1 MPIDPSIAMGVRPL
15 EVPNQ
20 LAQYGQLAQIQAA
33 QRQNEMGQ
41 MQMDEL
47 RRDRVEM
54 QKFQADLA
62 AKGGNPD
69 LNEYAT
75 MLLQSGNAAHQKMGI
90 ELKQKLMQQAQ
101 FEKIMGGGAPTAGP
115 VAAPAPA
122 QAGALGSGTYGAL
135 PAPTNALAPA
145 PAAPANAL
153 AAPASNVAA
162 LRQKRD
168 QLLAMGTQQS
178 IAAANSIN
186 EDIKTASVQHVAAP
200 GSNIWD
206 ASGKLI
212 ASTPERTDTDLIR
225 NFNAA
230 KTQGF
235 TGNIF
240 DYERQIKE
248 SGRTP
253 AQPQPPVA
261 VLDAS
266 GKPVYVTRE
275 EALKGRMTPAPT
287 RGTPGLTP
295 AQDEA
300 LYGENGAVTL
310 GKLDPYKVNGRTAVI
325 LANAYIKNP
334 NTDMNALASNAGL
347 MRNAPYMAR
356 AQTTE
361 MLPEILNNVVTAGK
375 KVNYSDAKFIGAVEQ
390 FAKGQMNDPDFISYM
405 TQRNDALLTIAGVM
419 RGNGATDQA
428 HRAEIEAASPTM
440 SPAALDA
447 WLKAQMTALAPRLKQ
462 AAKVTRTPGAAAAE
476 GLPAPAAAG
485 KWGKAEAE
493 K

>member
-1 MPIDPSIAMGVRPL
+1 MPFDPSIIMGYKGI
-15 EVPNQ
+15 EVPNP
-20 LAQYGQLAQIQAA
+20 LAQYSQVMQIQAA

-41 MQMDEL
+41 MQMEEL
-47 RRDRVEM
+47 KRDREGM
-54 QKFQADLA
+54 LKFQADLA

-69 LNEYAT
+69 LGQYAD

-101 FEKIMGGGAPTAGP
+101 FEKIMGGGAP
-115 VAAPAPA
+115 VAAPAPV
-122 QAGALGSGTYGAL
+122 GALGSGTYGAM
-135 PAPTNALAPA
+135 PAPTNALAPT
-145 PAAPANAL
+145 PAAPVNAL
-153 AAPASNVAA
+153 MPNVDA

-168 QLLAMGTQQS
+168 MLLAMGTTQA

-186 EDIKTASVQHVAAP
+186 EDIKALSVQHVASP
-200 GSNIWD
+200 GSSIYD
-206 ASGKLI
+206 ARGKLI
-212 ASTPERTDTDLIR
+212 ASSPERTDTDLIR
-225 NFNAA
+225 NFTAA
-230 KTQGF
+230 KAGLVNPF
-235 TGNIF
+235 TGSLF
-240 DYERQIKE
+240 DYERKIKE

-261 VLDAS
+261 VLDAN

-287 RGTPGLTP
+287 RGASGLTP
-295 AQDEA
+295 EQDEA

-310 GKLDPYKVNGRTAVI
+310 GKLDPYKVNSRTAVI

-334 NTDMNALASNAGL
+334 ATDMNALASNASL

-361 MLPEILNNVVTAGK
+361 MLPEILNNVTAAGK
-375 KVNYSDAKFIGAVEQ
+375 KVDYSDAKFIGAVQQ

-405 TQRNDALLTIAGVM
+405 AQRNDALLTIAGVM

-440 SPAALDA
+440 SPTALDA
-447 WLKAQMTALAPRLKQ
+447 WLKAQMTALAPRLRQ
-462 AAKVTRTPGAAAAE
+462 ASKVTRTPGTDIHSQADAI
-476 GLPAPAAAG
+476 LNR
-485 KWGKAEAE
+485 K
-493 K
+493 